1 MEVLVAQ
8 LCPTCCDP
16 TAFQVP
22 LFMKFSRRKGWS
34 GEPFPSPGGH
44 PDAGIEPR
52 PPAPQGDSLPLE
64 LIKYQNHNSKKY
76 KTIKLHFD
84 NEL

>member
-1 MEVLVAQ
+1 
-8 LCPTCCDP
+8 
-16 TAFQVP
+16 
-22 LFMKFSRRKGWS
+22 MKFSRRECWR
-34 GEPFPSPGGH
+34 GEPFPSSGDH

-52 PPAPQGDSLPLE
+52 SPAPQGDSLPSE

-76 KTIKLHFD
+76 KTIKLHFN